1 LIIRKLTRKRI
12 LKREKSTLKLSDGS
26 TIHDSGSPN
35 RTGNSPNSNGTG
47 DSPNSNCSSPNHAHE
62 ESASDYDATE
72 PAPYAPEPASDIT
85 ENDDPLPGLKHI
97 SLYQLIQM
105 ARNAHQ
111 FERRIHTLETD
122 ISHFRHRLQCSD
134 YVTQSLQEQLLLT
147 RVDLLEDALSLMME
161 DGSFPKALKMGM
173 IPSFSSAIEE

>member
-72 PAPYAPEPASDIT
+72 PASYIT

-122 ISHFRHRLQCSD
+122 ISHFQHRLQCSD

-147 RVDLLEDALSLMME
+147 RVDLLEDALSFMME